1 MCVKVKSF
9 SPRRCACA
17 SVFVSHSSD
26 YGPFPLSGVGRVA
39 ALRGRRKDEIRASV
53 SRTHTELCV
62 RGCAVRRC
70 DTVTRCVRAPP
81 AVHART
87 VICGPHIRGAP
98 QPQTPAPRA
107 RHTHAQ
113 RLPPPHGLRC
123 TGARPGVSRTAT
135 HTPTRATPG
144 ARGRGRKR
152 GNTPISFISMSRRCF
167 SKAEGAARRA
177 RRLAMVAQEAGVR
190 HAQRSAALKARGG
203 MVGIFYRVVSL
214 LRRCGTVR
222 CQRLVSR
229 S

>member
-39 ALRGRRKDEIRASV
+39 ALRGRRKDEMRASV

-98 QPQTPAPRA
+98 QPQHRHPARG
-107 RHTHAQ
+107 THAQ
-113 RLPPPHGLRC
+113 RLPPLPTDCGAPVLAPASRGPPHTLPL
-123 TGARPGVSRTAT
+123 APL
-135 HTPTRATPG
+135 P
-144 ARGRGRKR
+144 GRGGAAENAETRR
-152 GNTPISFISMSRRCF
+152 RISFISMS
-167 SKAEGAARRA
+167 S
-177 RRLAMVAQEAGVR
+177 
-190 HAQRSAALKARGG
+190 
-203 MVGIFYRVVSL
+203 
-214 LRRCGTVR
+214 
-222 CQRLVSR
+222 
-229 S
+229 